1 MKTIIAAIS
10 AAALIMAGQPVWPQT
25 TSQQPANQQTAPGGG
40 GTSQTGVP
48 GQPGSKSGPAE
59 KSGPGMG
66 MGTGTAPAGAD
77 PSGVKGLPGNK
88 SGPSTREPS
97 QNR

>member
-10 AAALIMAGQPVWPQT
+10 AAGLIMAAEPVWSQ
-25 TSQQPANQQTAPGGG
+25 TSQQPGNQQTAPNVG

-59 KSGPGMG
+59 KSSPGMG
-66 MGTGTAPAGAD
+66 MGAGTAPAGAD

-88 SGPSTREPS
+88 SGPSTREPG